1 MKASIKKITLIE
13 DVPSIRENVS
23 KFINLHDEFEVC
35 KTFDSVES
43 FILSVNHNSAFCPDI
58 ILLDIGLPG
67 VSGVEGIPIILDKL
81 PEIDIIMLT
90 TYEEEEV
97 ILKALCSGACSYIS
111 KKASLK
117 QIVEAMRIV
126 AEGGSYMSPS
136 IAREIV
142 NHLLGGPKKTITN
155 SLTERQ
161 NQILKGLSEG
171 KSYKHISEEL
181 FISIETV
188 RTHIKKLYRH
198 LQVNNKAEAIAMYL
212 QGKIK

>member
-67 VSGVEGIPIILDKL
+67 MSGVEGIPIILDKL

>member
-1 MKASIKKITLIE
+1 MDALKISMIE
-13 DVPSIRENVS
+13 DVEDILNSVTKYISFHE
-23 KFINLHDEFEVC
+23 EFEVQEV
-35 KTFDSVES
+35 FSSIES
-43 FILSVNHNSAFCPDI
+43 FQHHVTLHPEFRADI

-67 VSGVEGIPIILDKL
+67 MSGLEGISHIIKVL
-81 PEIDIIMLT
+81 PDVDIIMLT

-117 QIVEAMRIV
+117 QIVDAMRIV
-126 AEGGSYMSPS
+126 AKGGSYMSPS

-142 NHLLGGPKKTITN
+142 NHLLGGSKEVKN

-161 NQILKGLSEG
+161 NVILKALSEG
-171 KSYKHISEEL
+171 KSYKAISEEL
-181 FISIETV
+181 FISVETV
-188 RTHIKKLYRH
+188 RSHIKKLYRQ
-198 LQVNNKAEAIAMYL
+198 LQVSNKAEAISLYL

>member
-43 FILSVNHNSAFCPDI
+43 FILSVDHNSAFCPDI

-67 VSGVEGIPIILDKL
+67 MSGVEGIPIILDKL

>member
-43 FILSVNHNSAFCPDI
+43 FILSVDHNSAFCPDI

-67 VSGVEGIPIILDKL
+67 MSGVEGIPIILDKL

-126 AEGGSYMSPS
+126 ANGGSYMSPS